1 MGGHVRTRRSIA
13 GGTMRELTDL
23 SNRID
28 LVAIPFAERGSRLL
42 MFRRDRS
49 LYVRLAERWV
59 KQEGIYGSYRQRAP
73 IVDNFTLLDADGE
86 PLDFT
91 IASTAYS
98 VDVITKL
105 GTFTWI
111 FTDAE
116 TLLVRLPAGTFGFSF
131 DCMSEQEH
139 TDRRG
144 GALHGVRNIAYTTD
158 AHILENEISQLEYTR
173 FHIRLMVESQG
184 DRVLLLNITPR
195 LGFNRSLPDPEEA
208 IDEARGRWRHWFEA
222 APPVL
227 DNYRYQYDYA
237 WWVMRAGLM
246 SPRFFFT
253 REAIA
258 PSKIHYVGVWHWDQF
273 FHAIAFRHVDMRLAE
288 DQIRILLDHQQANGM
303 IPDAIHDEGLVT
315 HLEKPV
321 DADVTKPP
329 LIAWAV
335 LKLYEKSGHTDFLQE
350 VYEPLKRW
358 NEWWFS
364 ENSDERGLCV
374 YRHPFS
380 SGLDDSPLWDY
391 GMPVTSPDLNTYLC
405 IQMESIAR
413 IARLIG
419 EDAEAAEYQARSA
432 RHAARMIEVLWNEER
447 GIFNALRGDEVIP
460 VLTPFNLLPLWIRD
474 LPESITARL
483 IANLTDPTLFWA
495 TWPLAT
501 VALSDP
507 HFDPMQM
514 WRGPTWVNINYLF
527 IEALTRV
534 RQYALAAELR
544 RKTLELIML
553 HDDIYEYYNPIT
565 GERPPKAAPIFG
577 WTSAVFIDLA
587 LQETR
592 DVLTERT

>member
-1 MGGHVRTRRSIA
+1 
-13 GGTMRELTDL
+13 MRELTDL

-28 LVAIPFAERGSRLL
+28 LTYIPFAERGSRLL
-42 MFRRDRS
+42 LFRHDRS
-49 LYVRLAERWV
+49 LYIRLAERWV
-59 KQEGIYGSYRQRAP
+59 KKENVYGSYRQRSP
-73 IVDNFTLLDADGE
+73 IVDNFTFLAADGT
-86 PLDFT
+86 PLSFET
-91 IASTAYS
+91 ASTAYS
-98 VDVITKL
+98 VDVLTES
-105 GTFTWI
+105 GTFTW
-111 FTDAE
+111 TYVDAE
-116 TLLVRLPAGTFGFSF
+116 TLMVRLPAGSYGFAF
-131 DCMSEQEH
+131 DCMSEQEQ

-144 GALHGVRNIAYTTD
+144 GTLHGVRNIAYTTD
-158 AHILENEISQLEYTR
+158 ARILENVISPLEYTR
-173 FHIRLMVESQG
+173 FHVRLMLEARA
-184 DRVLLLNITPR
+184 DNVLLLNITPR
-195 LGFNRSLPDPEEA
+195 LGYNRSLPAPERTL
-208 IDEARGRWRHWFEA
+208 DDARVRWRQWFEA

-227 DNYRYQYDYA
+227 DQYRRQYDYA

-246 SPRFFFT
+246 SPRYFFT

-273 FHAIAFRHVDMRLAE
+273 FHAIAFRHVDAKLAE
-288 DQIRILLDHQQANGM
+288 DQLRILLDHQQPNGL
-303 IPDAIHDEGLVT
+303 IPDAIHDEGIVM

-358 NEWWFS
+358 NQWWFD

-391 GMPVTSPDLNTYLC
+391 GLPVTAPDLNTYLC
-405 IQMESIAR
+405 IQMESISR
-413 IARLIG
+413 IATLIG
-419 EDAEAAEYQARSA
+419 EDAEAAEYQRRSA
-432 RHAARMIEVLWNEER
+432 EHAARMIDILWDEEK
-447 GIFNALRGDEVIP
+447 GVFNAMHGSEVIP
-460 VLTPFNLLPLWIRD
+460 VSTPFSLLPLWIRD
-474 LPESITARL
+474 LPETITARL
-483 IANLTDPTLFWA
+483 LANLTDPAQFWA
-495 TWPLAT
+495 EWPLAT
-501 VALSDP
+501 VALNDP

-527 IEALTRV
+527 VEALTRV

-544 RKTLELIML
+544 RKTLDLIML

-587 LQETR
+587 LQETL
-592 DVLTERT
+592 DVLTERA